1 MFVHALFYW
10 AIILV
15 ALVHSHTVPGLD
27 SLHIQS
33 ELSKRDNLVD
43 SIYNTLPDADID
55 FINTHL
61 SNLTN
66 YNASKCDQCKHRIRY
81 GRSLIDENPDK
92 AHLVGLLLFKY
103 CIVNNKGKES
113 KCDNVDFL
121 STPFQP
127 ILRSLMTTLI
137 LVLPKLVH
145 LISKIMISYKF

>member
-61 SNLTN
+61 SIWRITM
-66 YNASKCDQCKHRIRY
+66 HRNVI
-81 GRSLIDENPDK
+81 N
-92 AHLVGLLLFKY
+92 
-103 CIVNNKGKES
+103 VNTES
-113 KCDNVDFL
+113 DMVD
-121 STPFQP
+121 
-127 ILRSLMTTLI
+127 
-137 LVLPKLVH
+137 H
-145 LISKIMISYKF
+145 